1 MDPKFTDNVAKV
13 NLDKIQNQN
22 NECKITIKLFVA
34 YLRNSDNVWQAV
46 EYFIL
51 NCNNYLLKW
60 SQDGGTGLRWDN
72 KR

>member
-13 NLDKIQNQN
+13 VLNKIQNQN
-22 NECKITIKLFVA
+22 LINAKILFFVL

-60 SQDGGTGLRWDN
+60 SQDGGTGLQWDN